1 VDRERLGEIVG
12 AALGAPVDV
21 EGLTRLPGGA
31 SKETWSF
38 AARSPDGEV
47 RRFVLRTDRAG
58 SFGSTMA
65 LEAVLFGAAS
75 RCGVPVPRVVA
86 SGDDTDG
93 LGRAFLVI
101 DFVDGETIPRRI
113 LREDEFRDARA
124 AMAGQCGRILADV
137 HRIPPAEVPGLPGG
151 DPLEQMRRQ
160 LAQLGQPHPAFE
172 LGLLWLGQTRPSYTA
187 ERVVHGDFRNG
198 NLIVGAD
205 GIRAVLDWELAHLG
219 DPIED
224 LGWLCVKAWRFGSSL
239 PVGGFGPIDELVR
252 AYEEAG
258 GGPVDDAELHWWIVF
273 GTLRWGIICIAQTMT
288 HLTGVVRSV
297 ELAAIGRRV
306 CEVESD
312 LLELLPWTAS
322 TLGTEMV
329 APSGPGDPFLEAV
342 RTGPPHDV
350 PSGAQLLEAVRE
362 FLESDVREAT
372 EGRVRFHAR
381 VAANVVAMV
390 ARELELGPDQAV
402 AHQRRLRSL
411 GVSSEEALASA
422 IRSGGFDD
430 RLGEVT
436 DAVRSTVADK
446 LAVANPAYGAAPQP
460 GL

>member
-1 VDRERLGEIVG
+1 VDTERLGEIVG
-12 AALGAPVDV
+12 TSLGARVDI
-21 EGLTRLPGGA
+21 EDLTRLPGGA

-38 AARSPDGEV
+38 AARRPDGEV

-58 SFGSTMA
+58 SFASTMA
-65 LEAVLFGAAS
+65 LEAALFGAAE

-93 LGRAFLVI
+93 LERAFLVI

-113 LREDEFRDARA
+113 LRDDAFREARA

-137 HRIPPAEVPGLPGG
+137 HRIPPAEVPGLPTG
-151 DPLEQMRRQ
+151 DPLEQLRRQ

-172 LGLLWLGQTRPSYTA
+172 LGLLWLDQTQPPRSA

-224 LGWLCVKAWRFGSSL
+224 LGWLCVKAWRFGSPH

-252 AYEEAG
+252 AYQEAG
-258 GGPVDDAELHWWIVF
+258 GGSVDEAELHWWIVF

-322 TLGTEMV
+322 
-329 APSGPGDPFLEAV
+329 GPGAETVEPHESGDPSRESA
-342 RTGPPHDV
+342 RAGPPHDV
-350 PSGAQLLEAVRE
+350 PSAAQLLDAVHE

-390 ARELELGPDQAV
+390 TRELELGSDQAV
-402 AHQRRLRSL
+402 AHQRLLRSL
-411 GVSSEEALASA
+411 GVSSEEELALA
-422 IRSGGFDD
+422 IRSGTFDD
-430 RLGEVT
+430 RLGKVT

-446 LAVANPAYGAAPQP
+446 LAVAKPAYGAPAQP
-460 GL
+460 G